1 MLAVAGYYDGVVVK
15 PLDNLAAKPNQRVII
30 TVLDEFIALNEI
42 DVHEKPNR
50 SNFFSLAGQ
59 IDVDDDAVTA
69 LREGNI
75 Y

>member
-15 PLDNLAAKPNQRVII
+15 PLDHLAAQPNQRVMI
-30 TVLDEFIALNEI
+30 TVLDDFITANEI
-42 DVHEKPNR
+42 GSNEKYNR

-59 IDVDDDAVTA
+59 IDVDSDAITV

>member
-15 PLDNLAAKPNQRVII
+15 PLDNLAAKPNQRVMI
-30 TVLDEFIALNEI
+30 TVLDEFIASDERGI
-42 DVHEKPNR
+42 YEKPTK

-59 IDVDDDAVTA
+59 IDVDGDAVTV
-69 LREGNI
+69 LRERNI